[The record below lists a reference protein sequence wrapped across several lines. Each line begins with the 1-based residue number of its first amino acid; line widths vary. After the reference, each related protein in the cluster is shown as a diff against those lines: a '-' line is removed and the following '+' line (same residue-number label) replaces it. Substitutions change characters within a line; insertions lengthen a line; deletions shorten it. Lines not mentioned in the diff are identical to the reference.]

1 MISDATPTF
10 SINKELPAVEK
21 KPAGRIVITL
31 TLSVEEILYLTWQN
45 EAIKSSLSEKVS
57 HIFLGASDKM
67 QQSFNLA
74 IRNYTTVPPQLSTL
88 VDSIAA
94 KTATYVMNTLE
105 ITKKTTEINDEKEQ
119 KKNAAQLQQNII
131 KQGLKGAMITAR
143 EAQVIVTFIR
153 NYQANIKSTGY

>member
-1 MISDATPTF
+1 MDF
-10 SINKELPAVEK
+10 
-21 KPAGRIVITL
+21 
-31 TLSVEEILYLTWQN
+31 TW
-45 EAIKSSLSEKVS
+45 AFFDDEKVLPR
-57 HIFLGASDKM
+57 ILFWTPFWG
-67 QQSFNLA
+67 
-74 IRNYTTVPPQLSTL
+74 
-88 VDSIAA
+88 DSIAA

-153 NYQANIKSTGY
+153 NYQANIKSTSY